1 MENKKDKREEEKTKN
16 GAVKTKKNTVK
27 KESKTKKDD
36 SKAKGKE
43 STTKNNKTTSET
55 KEDKIKNSKTKSEEK
70 ESKTKN
76 NEIKSK
82 EKEKNEESKV
92 GTTTGIKMKR
102 KTGSRVFIFIWN
114 IFVKILTIAIVF
126 VSIIIVVQKVTD
138 NQESFLGLR
147 IFRVQTGSMIPKYQ
161 IGDVILVKEVDTD
174 KIQIGDDVT
183 YEGNTG
189 TMNGMLVTHRVV
201 DIEEVDG
208 KRVFHTKGIANNL
221 EDPVISEEQ
230 INGVVQTKMYILSLI
245 CMLLNNKYVFY
256 FCGIL
261 PLTIYVAFRL
271 FRNRRVKKVEKQN

>member
-1 MENKKDKREEEKTKN
+1 MESKKDKREEEKSKN
-16 GAVKTKKNTVK
+16 GADKTKKNTAK

-36 SKAKGKE
+36 SKAKVKE

-55 KEDKIKNSKTKSEEK
+55 KASKTKNSRTKSEEK
-70 ESKTKN
+70 ESKIEKD
-76 NEIKSK
+76 EPEVQKST
-82 EKEKNEESKV
+82 EF
-92 GTTTGIKMKR
+92 KMKR
-102 KTGSRVFIFIWN
+102 KTGSRVFTFIWN

-161 IGDVILVKEVDTD
+161 IGDVILVKEVDPD
-174 KIQIGDDVT
+174 KIKIGDDVT

-189 TMNGMLVTHRVV
+189 TMNGMLVTHRVI

-208 KRVFHTKGIANNL
+208 KRVFHTQGIANNL
-221 EDPVISEEQ
+221 EDPVVSEDQ

-245 CMLLNNKYVFY
+245 CVLLNNKYVFY

-271 FRNRRVKKVEKQN
+271 FRNRRVRKIEREN